1 MLNAV
6 SGEENKFKREEGGGE
21 TVSVLQ
27 GMKGTSCTSRAVS
40 KKENTLR
47 MLPLQGPRLYYSYQP
62 LKRCSLWEHE
72 SSGKASSPT
81 VSLLQ
86 VQVGTDSV
94 SWAKRAG
101 WYVLKIGLNHFTCS
115 PGWIK
120 LGSVWLNQSVW
131 QSYQHPTIKTYLIL
145 CCCSQ
150 THQKSVLSS
159 IIPQG

>member
-62 LKRCSLWEHE
+62 LKRCSL
-72 SSGKASSPT
+72 
-81 VSLLQ
+81 
-86 VQVGTDSV
+86 
-94 SWAKRAG
+94 
-101 WYVLKIGLNHFTCS
+101 
-115 PGWIK
+115 
-120 LGSVWLNQSVW
+120 
-131 QSYQHPTIKTYLIL
+131 
-145 CCCSQ
+145 
-150 THQKSVLSS
+150 
-159 IIPQG
+159 